1 MTDTGRLLRQA
12 LPLFLLAGF
21 CLSALDTTAKFLVR
35 DHPLLLVVWA
45 RYAGSTLVITP
56 FAWHGAGRRFWHTQR
71 LPLQLLRSTLLLAA
85 TACFFA
91 GLRYLPLAE
100 GSAITFIAPILMVV
114 LSLPVLG
121 ERPTRARWVAAIAG
135 FCGILVML
143 RPGSAVLHPAVLL
156 LFGAAVCN
164 ALYYLLTR
172 KLRAEV
178 MHTTLFYSSIVGTV
192 ALTFVMPFVLPDAHI
207 GLRDGG
213 LLLLTGTLAGI
224 GHWLIT
230 RAYQLAP
237 VTLLTPF
244 TYLQIVWATLF
255 GYVVFGQHPDG
266 GSVIGMAIIA
276 ASGLLLALHER
287 RRARSFGA

>member
-1 MTDTGRLLRQA
+1 LTDTGRLLRQA

-143 RPGSAVLHPAVLL
+143 RPGSACCIPQ
-156 LFGAAVCN
+156 CCC
-164 ALYYLLTR
+164 
-172 KLRAEV
+172 
-178 MHTTLFYSSIVGTV
+178 
-192 ALTFVMPFVLPDAHI
+192 
-207 GLRDGG
+207 
-213 LLLLTGTLAGI
+213 
-224 GHWLIT
+224 
-230 RAYQLAP
+230 
-237 VTLLTPF
+237 
-244 TYLQIVWATLF
+244 
-255 GYVVFGQHPDG
+255 
-266 GSVIGMAIIA
+266 
-276 ASGLLLALHER
+276 
-287 RRARSFGA
+287 